1 MIAISVSACSFP
13 IGMGLAG
20 LVLPPVLV
28 HLGLRAALLTDT
40 IPAGLALLLF
50 LASYREPAHVAPVP
64 GRFSL
69 PSRPESVLLLVAGL
83 VWTAYTSAYSAFL
96 SYPPASLSGHG
107 YGVPLIGLVM
117 TIATWGN
124 VPATMLG
131 SGLAARFDRF
141 RVSLVG
147 SLSLAIGMAGSAMFG
162 WPVAWALV
170 LGVLGSLHPGVIMAI
185 GMLSA
190 RRGAGCWRRL

>member
-1 MIAISVSACSFP
+1 MFTSP
-13 IGMGLAG
+13 
-20 LVLPPVLV
+20 
-28 HLGLRAALLTDT
+28 RT
-40 IPAGLALLLF
+40 
-50 LASYREPAHVAPVP
+50 
-64 GRFSL
+64 
-69 PSRPESVLLLVAGL
+69 ESPCL
-83 VWTAYTSAYSAFL
+83 
-96 SYPPASLSGHG
+96 PASLSGHG

-190 RRGAGCWRRL
+190 RPGGGLLAAAMISLLAIPLSTCCTGRWRRVRRCWRGPDGVTTCGGWNIGLPVVLTKPRLASGPAS